1 VRNSIIYKNNIS
13 KKYINQSSLR
23 KNKKKTSL
31 LLKSIL
37 ESINIKKDVFYL
49 LSKKYKLDFDNDYL
63 KKSIKYKKIIIIGM
77 GGSILGS
84 EAIYSFLKHKIKK
97 KFIFVNNLDEQKIL
111 DLYNKKNKR
120 DYFFIIISKSGNTI
134 ETLTNINLLKSLNI
148 NSKNSLIITENKKN
162 ALFEFSKKMKI
173 KIIKHKTYVGGR
185 YSVLSEVGMVP
196 AYLMGLNIK
205 NFRKNLQDYFYNKK
219 NILIDNASKLFQVN
233 NSKKIDTIVFLNYNS
248 QLNNFILWCQQLIAE
263 SLGKNG
269 KGLFPVLSEAPKDH
283 HSLLQLYLDGPRN
296 KFFYI
301 FSAKSTRNLKMKKNY
316 FESNFSYLKNKSINK
331 IVNSQKKAL
340 IKVLKNKK
348 IPFREIHIN
357 SFSEETLGELF
368 AYFMTETVAIAKLMN
383 INPFDQPAVEEVKM
397 LTKKYLT

>member
-1 VRNSIIYKNNIS
+1 MRNSIIYRNNIS

-31 LLKSIL
+31 LLKSIF

-111 DLYNKKNKR
+111 DLHNKKNKR

-162 ALFEFSKKMKI
+162 ALFEFSKKKKI

-205 NFRKNLQDYFYNKK
+205 NFRKNLLNYFYNKK

-301 FSAKSTRNLKMKKNY
+301 FSAKSTSNLKMKKNY